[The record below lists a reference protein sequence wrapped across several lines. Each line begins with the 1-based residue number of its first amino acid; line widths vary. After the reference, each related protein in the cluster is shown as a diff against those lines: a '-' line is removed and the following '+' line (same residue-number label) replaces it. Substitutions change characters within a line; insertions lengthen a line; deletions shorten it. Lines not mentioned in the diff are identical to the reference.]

1 MKSEHVEKLFSKFPW
16 GIIFKFEYK
25 LAKWQSNNTSIV
37 NKNCKASITNASEVL
52 CSSNKNININKDN
65 QISHQL
71 SNYEL
76 KVDEVLN
83 STIQGALI
91 LDFYEKN
98 NKLNDCIRSTLV
110 DILIG
115 CVLSKKIQM
124 SVSLAESIANLIV
137 AMFKS
142 EVKVIISIDYL

>member
-1 MKSEHVEKLFSKFPW
+1 
-16 GIIFKFEYK
+16 
-25 LAKWQSNNTSIV
+25 
-37 NKNCKASITNASEVL
+37 
-52 CSSNKNININKDN
+52 
-65 QISHQL
+65 
-71 SNYEL
+71 L

-91 LDFYEKN
+91 LDYYEKN
-98 NKLNDCIRSTLV
+98 NKLNDGIRSTLV

-124 SVSLAESIANLIV
+124 SVSLAESIANQIV